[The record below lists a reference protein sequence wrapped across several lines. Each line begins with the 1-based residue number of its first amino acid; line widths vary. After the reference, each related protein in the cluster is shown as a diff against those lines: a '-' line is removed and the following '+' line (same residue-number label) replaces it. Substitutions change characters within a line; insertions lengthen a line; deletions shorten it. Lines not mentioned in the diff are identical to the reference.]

1 MSGWKGDV
9 SREISKAKECKNR
22 ERLEKVADVNQ
33 VIRTDVT
40 KMSPVEN
47 SLVAIEVFSLLL

>member
-1 MSGWKGDV
+1 M

-40 KMSPVEN
+40 KMSPVED